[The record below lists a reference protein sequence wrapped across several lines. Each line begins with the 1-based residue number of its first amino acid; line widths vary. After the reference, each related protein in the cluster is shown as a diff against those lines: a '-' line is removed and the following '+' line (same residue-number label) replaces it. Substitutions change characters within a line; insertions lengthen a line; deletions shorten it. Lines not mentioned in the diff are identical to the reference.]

1 MSRLAL
7 IGVTGAAVVV
17 VAAGLIYAVAQ
28 QEGDDATDS
37 DTPGTPAATEQGAPA
52 ANNQA
57 TPEATTGAANAGAT
71 NAGATTAPATA
82 ATQTTAPGTNT
93 TATVVAN
100 TAATPDVA
108 SKVAAPSFDVVR
120 INPNGDAVIAGRAAP
135 GAKITLL
142 DDGQPIGEAMADDRG
157 DWVLLPNSSVAPGE
171 HKFTLKMDREGAA
184 PLLSERMVIVVVPAP
199 AKDIAGNAV
208 TAPAGALA
216 LSVPQNGDGPSQILN
231 MPSTGSAKDAPVG
244 ATNEPTL
251 DIIDFDKEGRM
262 TLAGRAPAN
271 SKIAL
276 YLDDRLLGSAD
287 VDAQGRWGFVPR
299 ENLPIG
305 RHELRVDQ
313 VDAAGKVIA
322 RIVQP
327 IEQPDFATLTPEG
340 AQVVV
345 QPGNSLWRLARRT
358 YGEGLRYSVIYE
370 ANKERV
376 RDPDLIYPGQVLK
389 LPQ

>member
-17 VAAGLIYAVAQ
+17 VAAGLIYAIAQ
-28 QEGDDATDS
+28 QEGDDASDS
-37 DTPGTPAATEQGAPA
+37 EAPTTAEQGAAAPAGNSQATAVATAGTTPLPA
-52 ANNQA
+52 ASSTQP
-57 TPEATTGAANAGAT
+57 T
-71 NAGATTAPATA
+71 ATTAPSTNA
-82 ATQTTAPGTNT
+82 AP
-93 TATVVAN
+93 TVVAN
-100 TAATPDVA
+100 TAATPDA
-108 SKVAAPSFDVVR
+108 TGKVAAPSFDVVR
-120 INPNGDAVIAGRAAP
+120 INPNGDAVIAGRAVP
-135 GAKITLL
+135 GARITLL
-142 DDGQPIGEAMADDRG
+142 DDGQPIGEAKADDRG

-171 HKFTLKMDREGAA
+171 HKFTLKMERDGAE

-216 LSVPQNGDGPSQILN
+216 LSVPQNGEGPSQILN
-231 MPSTGSAKDAPVG
+231 MPSSGSAQDMPAG
-244 ATNEPTL
+244 AADQPTL
-251 DIIDFDKEGRM
+251 DIIDFDKDGRM

-271 SKIAL
+271 GKIAL

-287 VDAQGRWGFVPR
+287 VDARGRWGFIPP

-322 RIVQP
+322 RIAQP
-327 IEQPDFATLTPEG
+327 IEQPDFATLTPGG

-376 RDPDLIYPGQVLK
+376 RDPDLIYPGQVLQ